1 MAFTLERPLA
11 STYTRRAA
19 CVFKAWLKQ
28 PTQVATIFPSSVFL
42 TERIARRDC
51 VRSADTVVELG
62 PGAGGTTLA
71 LLESM
76 KPDARLLAVEKTP
89 DLADALAE
97 IEDPRLTSR
106 LGDAADLIEILRA
119 HDLTKAD
126 VIVSGIP
133 FSSIPRATA
142 KRISR
147 SIDDV
152 LTPGGTFIAYQL
164 RDDILHFTRP
174 LFGTP
179 HTQFVMRNLPP
190 LRIFTWT
197 KRLQG

>member
-1 MAFTLERPLA
+1 MAFTLERPQTSSYA
-11 STYTRRAA
+11 RRAA

-42 TERIARRDC
+42 TELIAKRECIRQ
-51 VRSADTVVELG
+51 ADTVVELG

-71 LLESM
+71 LLDAI
-76 KPDARLLAVEKTP
+76 KPEGRLLAVEKTP
-89 DLADALAE
+89 GLADALAE
-97 IEDPRLTSR
+97 IDDPRLSSH
-106 LGDAADLIEILRA
+106 LGDAVDLIDILRV

-147 SIDDV
+147 SIHEALPV
-152 LTPGGTFIAYQL
+152 GGTFIAYQL
-164 RDDILHFTRP
+164 RDDILSFTRP
-174 LFGTP
+174 LFGSP
-179 HTQFVMRNLPP
+179 HTRFVMRNLPP
-190 LRIFTWT
+190 LRVYTWT
-197 KRLQG
+197 K